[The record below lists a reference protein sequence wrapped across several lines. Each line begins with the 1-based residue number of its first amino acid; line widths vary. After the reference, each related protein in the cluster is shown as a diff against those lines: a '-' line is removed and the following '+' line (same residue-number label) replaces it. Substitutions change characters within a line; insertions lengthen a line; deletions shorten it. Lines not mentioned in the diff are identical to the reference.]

1 MRTLKEIDAEVA
13 EKSRARVEELS
24 KDPVCKI
31 MTPQEI
37 MTGQCEA
44 RFGDK
49 YREMYSILQTLE
61 EYLKYNS
68 LDGKQERQPLRKK
81 LKEMLEAL

>member
-1 MRTLKEIDAEVA
+1 MRTLAQLDAEIE
-13 EKSRARVEELS
+13 EKAKTAAADLANN
-24 KDPVCKI
+24 PANI
-31 MTPQEI
+31 MTESEI
-37 MTGQCEA
+37 VYFQTNA
-44 RFGDK
+44 RFCMK